1 VVVEEGILGIQVEE
15 HLVEEHTHLDI
26 RELRQVLDSLG
37 RLGNHQEVTEE
48 DIPKED
54 IEDRVEV
61 GNRLVQEDN
70 HQGDIQREGSQQGDI
85 RQEDIGAEDIRAEDK
100 LVKQLL
106 LELQ

>member
-1 VVVEEGILGIQVEE
+1 MAVEEGILGIQVEE
-15 HLVEEHTHLDI
+15 HLAEEHTHLDI

-70 HQGDIQREGSQQGDI
+70 QQGDI
-85 RQEDIGAEDIRAEDK
+85 RQVDIGAEDIRAEDK

>member
-1 VVVEEGILGIQVEE
+1 VAVEEGILGIQVEE
-15 HLVEEHTHLDI
+15 HLAEEHTHLDI

-70 HQGDIQREGSQQGDI
+70 QQGDI
-85 RQEDIGAEDIRAEDK
+85 RQVDIGAEDIRAEDK